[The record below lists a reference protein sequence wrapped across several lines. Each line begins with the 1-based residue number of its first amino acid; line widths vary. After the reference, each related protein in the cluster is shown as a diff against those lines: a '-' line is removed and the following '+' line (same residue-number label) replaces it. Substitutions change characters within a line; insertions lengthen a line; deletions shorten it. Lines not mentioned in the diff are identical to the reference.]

1 MDNMVISRGKVGMEG
16 RLLDVR
22 RVSAAGSYNSSPSES
37 AGEWRVGGGATFLLF
52 FSLVCFSLQLLR
64 CRRVAVMTKLIIFQD
79 ERQGDGRGE

>member
-37 AGEWRVGGGATFLLF
+37 AGEWRVGGGAIFLLF
-52 FSLVCFSLQLLR
+52 FHWCVSHFNLCGVGGWPL
-64 CRRVAVMTKLIIFQD
+64 
-79 ERQGDGRGE
+79 